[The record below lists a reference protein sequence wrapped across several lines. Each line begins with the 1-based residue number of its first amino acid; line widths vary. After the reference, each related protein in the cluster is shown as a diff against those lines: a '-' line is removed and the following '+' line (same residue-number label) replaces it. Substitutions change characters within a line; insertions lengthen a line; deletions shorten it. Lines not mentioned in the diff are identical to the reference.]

1 MKRLFIFTFLLV
13 TLFLR
18 AQAGSDL
25 DDESLD
31 PLKQMQKELIQEELK
46 KKPKAQQTNVRQT
59 AAKNNIDQKAESDTD
74 TRIPQPVF
82 LQQRERILKQLEKKP
97 KVQETNLQKAAAKNN
112 IDQKAESDTDT
123 RIPQPV
129 FLQQRERI
137 LKQLEDYPG
146 ELAITAEVKAKWK
159 TQYKR
164 NDGHGTRGVHA
175 VVPVSVPTA
184 LILTTEGA
192 PMKNAP
198 SNKYTSEANVYLD
211 YETCRN
217 WVEVKF
223 QFKNDLGIE
232 SGTNNKIALQKGWI
246 GYDFFDDEW
255 GDFDAEIG
263 RKPASE
269 IFDSRLQFDSVFDG
283 ALITWRRR
291 WQATGEFFIHG
302 GPMLMDAKTTQ
313 IAVLMEGGLEE
324 AFDTGGYAKVSLAWW
339 KHAGA
344 DRYNV
349 YNSPKY
355 RYINPQILLGYDFK
369 RETIGIPLKVY
380 GSFIYNCAAE
390 ANVSSAGK
398 KRPVAWYA
406 AIQFG
411 KLKKCGDMF
420 FDICY
425 QSVGAQSIPSFDNA
439 GIGRGNSTSW
449 GDLPVIA
456 DPTDPANFTNPQD
469 VLTLPADQVQGNAN
483 YQGIEVR
490 FYYNVTDQLI
500 FKATG
505 DFSQQKT
512 RAVGGGNTNRTGEL
526 QLIYQ
531 F

>member
-1 MKRLFIFTFLLV
+1 MKRLFIFIFLLISAS
-13 TLFLR
+13 FLG
-18 AQAGSDL
+18 AQAESDL
-25 DDESLD
+25 DERSPFPVL
-31 PLKQMQKELIQEELK
+31 QQQKERIREELK
-46 KKPKAQQTNVRQT
+46 RQPEPQRT
-59 AAKNNIDQKAESDTD
+59 PVQNKRISNNIDQKAESDTD

-82 LQQRERILKQLEKKP
+82 LQQR
-97 KVQETNLQKAAAKNN
+97 
-112 IDQKAESDTDT
+112 D
-123 RIPQPV
+123 
-129 FLQQRERI
+129 RI
-137 LKQLEDYPG
+137 LKQLEDHPT

-164 NDGHGTRGVHA
+164 NDGHGTRGIHA
-175 VVPVSVPTA
+175 FVPVSVPTA
-184 LILTTEGA
+184 LVPTVEGA
-192 PMKNAP
+192 RMRFAP
-198 SNKYTSEANVYLD
+198 ANKYTSEVNIYLD

-223 QFKNDLGIE
+223 QFKNDMGIE
-232 SGTNNKIALQKGWI
+232 SGSSNKIALQKGWI
-246 GYDFFDDEW
+246 GYDFFDNEW
-255 GDFDAEIG
+255 GDLDAEIG
-263 RKPASE
+263 RKPFGE
-269 IFDSRLQFDSVFDG
+269 IFDSRLQFDSTFDG

-291 WQATGEFFIHG
+291 WQSTGEFFIHG
-302 GPMLMDAKTTQ
+302 GPTIVDAKTTQ
-313 IAVLMEGGLEE
+313 IAVIMEGGVEE
-324 AFDTGGYAKVSLAWW
+324 AFDTGGYAKLSLAWW
-339 KHAGA
+339 KHDGA

-355 RYINPQILLGYDFK
+355 RYINPQLLLGYDFK
-369 RETIGIPLKVY
+369 RETIGIPLKLY
-380 GSFIYNCAAE
+380 GAVIYNCAAE

-398 KRPVAWYA
+398 KRPLAWYA
-406 AIQFG
+406 TIQFG

-425 QSVGAQSIPSFDNA
+425 QSVGAQSIPNFDLS

-456 DPTDPANFTNPQD
+456 DPTDPINFTNPQD
-469 VLTLPADQVQGNAN
+469 VLILPANQFQGNTN

-490 FYYNVTDQLI
+490 FYYNITDQLI

-512 RAVGGGNTNRTGEL
+512 RAVGGGNTNRTGEF